1 MKQSIFVKGF
11 VFALVA
17 VPLLAGCKKKE
28 GETTAGSAAPT
39 AGSAAAGSAAA
50 GSAAGSAAAG
60 SAAAG
65 SAAAGSAAA
74 APTDP
79 PTPWA
84 KDTAVVDATSK
95 VTGKRDGNDQGT
107 FDRALFFK
115 VTDDYG
121 DTKAQLHI
129 AQNCEKFSCAHY
141 ESIRGGVYSADSLDT
156 DCPNAK
162 TMDINFANEDNQY
175 TDAKVGPVLLDVSIN
190 APMSGGQLSGT
201 PMKGSSITAMT
212 DKEVKGKIAVK
223 NGATDEAKGEFVAKN
238 CGAMVFP
245 KRK

>member
-50 GSAAGSAAAG
+50 GSAVAGSGAVGSAAAG

-65 SAAAGSAAA
+65 SAAA
-74 APTDP
+74 PTDP
-79 PTPWA
+79 PAPWA
-84 KDTAVVDATSK
+84 KDTAAVAATSK

-115 VTDDYG
+115 VTDKYG
-121 DTKAQLHI
+121 TTKAELHI

-141 ESIRGGVYSADSLDT
+141 ESIRGGVYSADSLNT
-156 DCPNAK
+156 DCPDAK
-162 TMDINFANEDNQY
+162 TMDISFSTEDDQY

-190 APMSGGQLSGT
+190 GPMSGGDLSGD
-201 PMKGSSITAMT
+201 PMKGSTVSAVT
-212 DKEVKGKIAVK
+212 DKEVKGKIKVK
-223 NGATDEAKGEFVAKN
+223 DGTSEAAGDFVAKN

-245 KRK
+245 KQP